1 MYNTVTSL
9 FVGMKHSDRLCLLL
23 WNTVTDSA
31 AAACCSMV
39 GMKYSEILCSRFE
52 TQWQTLLVGTV
63 YIKHSEKLCSLV
75 WNYETQWQPLFDGM
89 KHSDGLFSLL
99 LYKKSIESSAWLFT
113 RVVDFF
119 LCFRT
124 EWQTLLHMYNVY
136 VYCTVYAASD
146 QICSL
151 VHRCSYGCF
160 SKASKPL

>member
-1 MYNTVTSL
+1 MTYSAGFVCWYETQWQTL
-9 FVGMKHSDRLCLLL
+9 FVAMKHSDRLCWLV
-23 WNTVTDSA
+23 WNTV
-31 AAACCSMV
+31 
-39 GMKYSEILCSRFE
+39 KYFALGLKHSDKLC
-52 TQWQTLLVGTV
+52 LLV

-75 WNYETQWQPLFDGM
+75 WRYETQWQPLFDGM

-99 LYKKSIESSAWLFT
+99 LYNKSIESSAWLFT

-151 VHRCSYGCF
+151 VHRCSSGCF